1 MRKVAHL
8 AGAESLHNLY
18 NRHWPSINSIRFR
31 HTLTNYKDGRAESFA
46 PISEWQYLQHW
57 LSKKFIS
64 QDAVLIREIEAIL
77 NPTYELIDELMNKV
91 DDLSLEQLN
100 NQELALIFI
109 DIMDLPLGEIY
120 RLNVVQI
127 EYSLN
132 YALHSILETYESSPE
147 DRNFLLTKLIAPGEL
162 TVAQEEEIEFSK
174 IIQKARRIHAADPY
188 KDEAIRS
195 LFLKHIEVFAPKHCA
210 YGEMPPSEDDYAQ
223 KYIDMYAKNT
233 TLLTKNQALINVK
246 NQVDNS
252 EKLLAKINDSRLS
265 LLCRL
270 MARIGVFR
278 DKNKAKLGESVVRR
292 LRIMDEI
299 SIRTNEKRS
308 NLDWYLVA
316 EIVTLLDTG
325 QGLSQKTIKDRQK
338 NGVTFERSEDVLSGA
353 VLIKPTGNSS
363 ASDINQ
369 ITGICAS
376 SGVVEGTV
384 RVIFGKEDQG
394 KMQPGDI
401 MVAIGTDF
409 DLIEIMNLSSGIIT
423 EEGGLLS
430 HASVVSRELSK
441 PCLIGVES
449 ATTILKDGDRIRLD
463 AINGHVEILR

>member
-31 HTLTNYKDGRAESFA
+31 HTLTNYKDGRVESFA
-46 PISEWQYLQHW
+46 PISEWHYLQHW

-77 NPTYELIDELMNKV
+77 SPTYDLIDELMAKV
-91 DDLSLEQLN
+91 DGLDFKKLTS
-100 NQELALIFI
+100 QELALIFI
-109 DIMDLPLGEIY
+109 DIMHVPLGEIY

-132 YALHSILETYESSPE
+132 YALHSILEKYESSPE
-147 DRNFLLTKLIAPGEL
+147 DRNLLLSKLIAPGEL

-174 IIQKARRIHAADPY
+174 IIQKARRIHATDPY
-188 KDEAIRS
+188 KDEAIRL

-210 YGEMPPSEDDYAQ
+210 YGEMPPTEDDYAK
-223 KYIDMYAKNT
+223 KYIDMYAKNM
-233 TLLTKNQALINVK
+233 TLLTKEQALINIK
-246 NQVDNS
+246 NQADDS
-252 EKLLAKINDSRLS
+252 ERLLAKIDDSRLS
-265 LLCRL
+265 QLCRL

-278 DKNKAKLGESVVRR
+278 DKNKAKLGETVVRR

-299 SIRTNEKRS
+299 SIRTTESRS
-308 NLDWYLVA
+308 NLDWYLIA
-316 EIVTLLDTG
+316 EIVSLLDTG
-325 QGLSQKTIKDRQK
+325 QGLSQKAIKDRQK
-338 NGVTFERSEDVLSGA
+338 HGVTFERSEDVSSGI
-353 VLIKPTGNSS
+353 VSIKPSGNSD
-363 ASDINQ
+363 ATNINQ
-369 ITGICAS
+369 IPGICAS
-376 SGVVEGTV
+376 SGVVEGIV
-384 RVIFGKEDQG
+384 KVIFSKEDQG
-394 KMQPGDI
+394 KMRPGDI

-449 ATTILKDGDRIRLD
+449 ATTNLKDGDRVRLD